1 MVTQRDV
8 DYLHEPENM
17 LSQTKFD
24 GKEVVS
30 ELITDFSFI
39 KGTCSNDFRK
49 VIKPK
54 IYFINEESYSKYHGI
69 PSMALVLQRCFD
81 ERDEDDVAILC
92 SNLDEADLVQS
103 ALTLKAKKL
112 RRYTPYL
119 ENRFPTTKDKL
130 SLIDDLNSNRKLVLI
145 TDYISFRGCETSHSI
160 IITNLEPSF
169 GANIFPEMLSKR
181 IVDLDFV
188 ALPKKQSSSSNHIEN
203 IFGEWK
209 TRKWT
214 EHSIV
219 EFENEYETEISFQ
232 INTSNATEQIIIKK
246 EPSTTDFTYTQRS
259 NQKLS
264 KRAYL

>member
-119 ENRFPTTKDKL
+119 ENRFPTTEDKL
-130 SLIDDLNSNRKLVLI
+130 SLLDDLNSNRKLVLI
-145 TDYISFRGCETSHSI
+145 TDYRSFRGCETSHSI
-160 IITNLEPSF
+160 IITNLELSF
-169 GANIFPEMLSKR
+169 GANIFVEMLSR
-181 IVDLDFV
+181 TIVDLDFV
-188 ALPKKQSSSSNHIEN
+188 ALPKKQSSSNNPIED
-203 IFGEWK
+203 IFHEWK
-209 TRKWT
+209 ELEWA
-214 EHSIV
+214 EHTTV
-219 EFENEYETEISFQ
+219 EFVHDRGSKIHFQ
-232 INTSNATEQIIIKK
+232 FNTSNIK
-246 EPSTTDFTYTQRS
+246 EPMVIQKDPHGYNYTQRS
-259 NQKLS
+259 KQNETKD
-264 KRAYL
+264 AYL